1 MSGINKLCALPDE
14 CQWLIKQFSE
24 ELEEV
29 VDGMNRQEGY
39 SACISI
45 FPGLRVSDVM
55 DFVGVHGYSVTDLT
69 ALKTL
74 SRSQG
79 QALKGNSEP

>member
-29 VDGMNRQEGY
+29 VDGINRQEGY
-39 SACISI
+39 SACSSI
-45 FPGLRVSDVM
+45 FPELRVRDVM
-55 DFVGVHGYSVTDLT
+55 DLVRVHGYNVTDLT
-69 ALKTL
+69 PLKTL
-74 SRSQG
+74 SMRRS
-79 QALKGNSEP
+79 

>member
-1 MSGINKLCALPDE
+1 MSGINKLCALPGE

-29 VDGMNRQEGY
+29 VDGINRQEGY
-39 SACISI
+39 SACSSI

-55 DFVGVHGYSVTDLT
+55 DLVRVHGYALRLRVLERDLHKS
-69 ALKTL
+69 LL
-74 SRSQG
+74 
-79 QALKGNSEP
+79 